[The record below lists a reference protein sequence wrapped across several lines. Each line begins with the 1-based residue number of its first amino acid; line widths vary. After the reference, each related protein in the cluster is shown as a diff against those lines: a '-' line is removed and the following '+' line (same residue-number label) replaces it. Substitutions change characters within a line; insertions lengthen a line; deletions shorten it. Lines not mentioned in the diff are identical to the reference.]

1 MDLYPWAC
9 TLYID
14 EDYRGH
20 SYGSL
25 LLDQAKKD
33 SKEAGFNNLYL
44 CSDHEGFYEKYGF
57 TKIGTG
63 YHPWGESSGI
73 FRLVL

>member
-9 TLYID
+9 ALYIE

-20 SYGSL
+20 SYGCL

-33 SKEAGFNNLYL
+33 AKEAGFNNLYL
-44 CSDHEGFYEKYGF
+44 CSDHVGFYEK
-57 TKIGTG
+57 
-63 YHPWGESSGI
+63 
-73 FRLVL
+73 